1 MERHIGP
8 FRTVTVL
15 GQGGM
20 GRVVLGVAPDG
31 RYVAVKQVHA
41 ELAEDDGFRA
51 RFRREV
57 DASRRVVAAT
67 PRP

>member
-1 MERHIGP
+1 M
-8 FRTVTVL
+8 L

-41 ELAEDDGFRA
+41 ELAEDEGFRA

-57 DASRRVVAAT
+57 DASRRVAPAAT